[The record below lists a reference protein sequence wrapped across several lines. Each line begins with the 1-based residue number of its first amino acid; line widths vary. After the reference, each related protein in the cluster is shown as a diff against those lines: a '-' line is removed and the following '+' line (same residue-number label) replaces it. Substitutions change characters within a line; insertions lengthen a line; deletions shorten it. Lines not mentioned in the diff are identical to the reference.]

1 MINDNYKCQVKNTVL
16 SIVPLVFDKNISL
29 LEQICELI
37 NKQKEII
44 AQVNQNTTDLSNIDI
59 TFNSLQSQI
68 DVLKS
73 QITKIQ
79 NEFVIFE
86 AQINTSVDNKNQA
99 LYSQVVNL
107 LNDYQSIFNNNLNNL
122 RIELEDE
129 IKRIELGNVKA
140 YDPTTGKYVNVST
153 AILNV
158 YDALR
163 NNSISAIEF
172 DNLELTAT
180 VFDSKEITAFNF
192 DINGKTLLTQ

>member
-1 MINDNYKCQVKNTVL
+1 MINDNYKCQVKSTVL

-44 AQVNQNTTDLSNIDI
+44 AQVNQNTTDLSNIDT

-68 DVLKS
+68 DVLKT

-79 NEFVIFE
+79 NEFIIFE

-99 LYSQVVNL
+99 LYSKVVNL

-129 IKRIELGNVKA
+129 IKRIELGDVKA
-140 YDPTTGKYVNVST
+140 YDPTTGNYVNVST
-153 AILNV
+153 ALINV

-163 NNSISAIEF
+163 SNSISAIEF

-192 DINGKTLLTQ
+192 DINGKTLLTK

>member
-1 MINDNYKCQVKNTVL
+1 MINDNYKCQIKSTVL

-44 AQVNQNTTDLSNIDI
+44 AQVNQNTTDLSNIDT

-68 DVLKS
+68 DVLKT

-79 NEFVIFE
+79 NEFIIFE

-129 IKRIELGNVKA
+129 IKRIELGDVKA
-140 YDPTTGKYVNVST
+140 YDPTTGNYVNVST
-153 AILNV
+153 ALINV

-163 NNSISAIEF
+163 SNSISAIEF

>member
-1 MINDNYKCQVKNTVL
+1 MINDNYKCQVKSTVL

-44 AQVNQNTTDLSNIDI
+44 AQVNQNTTDLSNIDT

-68 DVLKS
+68 DVLKT

-79 NEFVIFE
+79 NEFIIFE

-129 IKRIELGNVKA
+129 IKRIELGDVKA
-140 YDPTTGKYVNVST
+140 YDPTTGNYVNVST
-153 AILNV
+153 ALINV

-163 NNSISAIEF
+163 SNSISAIEF